1 MTESNFVI
9 STGYLKGLVMSMFQ
23 GKIEK
28 TVVVVAD
35 AAFVVFEG
43 HVQLTAGWQPQHRKI
58 TAQELCPPF
67 IVSKPIFLEP
77 VPGQGGDYLVPEFLE
92 R

>member
-1 MTESNFVI
+1 
-9 STGYLKGLVMSMFQ
+9 MSMFQ

-28 TVVVVAD
+28 KMVVVAD
-35 AAFVVFEG
+35 AALVVLEG

-58 TAQELCPPF
+58 TAQEWCPPF
-67 IVSKPIFLEP
+67 IFSKPIILEP
-77 VPGQGGDYLVPEFLE
+77 VPGQGGDLLEPEVLE